1 MATLTEQLRTVNTHD
16 IAADHYTLLDAA
28 ADEIDLL
35 AGWLMSPLVYV
46 HEHHIAEVDLIL
58 AKHIGGTNE

>member
-1 MATLTEQLRTVNTHD
+1 MATLTEQLRAVNTHD
-16 IAADHYTLLDAA
+16 IAADNYSLLEAA

-35 AGWLMSPLVYV
+35 AGWLMSHLVYV
-46 HEHHIAEVDLIL
+46 HENHIAEVDLIL

>member
-1 MATLTEQLRTVNTHD
+1 MATLTEQLRAVNTHD
-16 IAADHYTLLDAA
+16 IAADNYALLEAA

-35 AGWLMSPLVYV
+35 AGWLMSHLVYV
-46 HEHHIAEVDLIL
+46 HENHIAEVDLIL